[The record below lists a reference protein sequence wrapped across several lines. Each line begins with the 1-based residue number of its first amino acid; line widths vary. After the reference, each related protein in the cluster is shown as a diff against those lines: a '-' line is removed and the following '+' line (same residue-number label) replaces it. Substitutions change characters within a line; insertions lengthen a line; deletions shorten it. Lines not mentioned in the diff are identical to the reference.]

1 MRRGQTKQKPHSKR
15 FTDLRGKVEKNKT
28 YPIEEAIK
36 LAKET
41 ATAKFDS
48 SIDLA
53 IRTGIDPAKS
63 EQQIRSTVLLPNGT
77 GKKIKIAVIVPPEK
91 QKEAKA
97 AGADIVGGQEI
108 IDEIAKTQKI
118 NFDILVTMPEMMKD
132 LAKVAKI
139 LGPKGLMPNPKTE
152 TVTPNIK
159 KTVEELARGKV
170 SFKNDDTGNIHLNIG
185 KASFADQKL
194 IENYQT
200 IRETLNKIKP
210 TTVKGIFIKNITLS
224 STMGPG
230 IKVQI

>member
-1 MRRGQTKQKPHSKR
+1 MRKQTQQNPHSKR
-15 FTDLRGKVEKNKT
+15 FTGLRAKIDKNIA

-41 ATAKFDS
+41 ATTKFDS
-48 SIDLA
+48 TIEVA
-53 IRTGIDPAKS
+53 IKTGIDPAKS
-63 EQQIRSTVLLPNGT
+63 EQQIRATVLLPHGT
-77 GKKIKIAVIVPPEK
+77 GKKIKIAVVVPADK
-91 QKEAKA
+91 QKEAKS
-97 AGADIVGGQEI
+97 AGADIVGGEEI
-108 IDEIAKTQKI
+108 IEEIAKTQKI
-118 NFDILVTMPEMMKD
+118 NFDILVTIPEMMKN

-152 TVTPNIK
+152 TVTTNIK

-170 SFKNDDTGNIHLNIG
+170 SFKNDDTGNIHLAIG
-185 KASFADQKL
+185 KVSFDDKKL

-200 IRETLNKIKP
+200 FRETLNKYKPASIK
-210 TTVKGIFIKNITLS
+210 GLFIKNITLS

>member
-1 MRRGQTKQKPHSKR
+1 MRRGRTKHTPHSKR
-15 FTDLRGKVEKNKT
+15 FSELNTKIDKT
-28 YPIEEAIK
+28 KTFPIEEAIK

-41 ATAKFDS
+41 ATTKFDS
-48 SIDLA
+48 SIDIA
-53 IRTGIDPAKS
+53 IRTGIDPSKS
-63 EQQIRSTVLLPNGT
+63 EQQIRSTVLLPHGT
-77 GKKIKIAVIVPPEK
+77 GKKIKIAVIAPPEK

-152 TVTPNIK
+152 TVTQNIK
-159 KTVEELARGKV
+159 KTVEELARGKM

-185 KASFADQKL
+185 KASFEDKKL
-194 IENYQT
+194 IENYQALL
-200 IRETLNKIKP
+200 EALNKHKP
-210 TTVKGIFIKNITLS
+210 SSMKGIFIKNITLS